1 MDLLYLEC
9 AMGASGDMLTA
20 ALTGLLPDKEAFLK
34 TMNTLPLPG
43 VSFDIVPCERR
54 GISGLH
60 ASVTVNGVTEE
71 TDSAQDH
78 PRTQDHLSAQEH
90 KHGHT
95 HTHEP
100 HEHTHA
106 HIHDQQD
113 MERICALIDSL
124 PLSAKVRQDAKNV
137 YQLIAEAEAKA
148 HGKPVGQIHFHELG
162 ALDAV
167 CDIVGVCVLME
178 LLSPDS
184 VRVSPIHVGAGTVDT
199 AHGRLP
205 VPAPATAE
213 LLKGFPVYAEDVR
226 GELCT
231 PTGAALIKYFS
242 DDSGPMPRMSVTKI
256 GYGMGT
262 KNFERCNCLRAFLG
276 NLEAG
281 LSSAFSE
288 SDVPSDQ
295 VAELSCNIDDMT
307 SEALGYAMELLR
319 SKGALEVFTLPV
331 TTKKNRSGFLLVCL
345 CRPEDEQ
352 KLARLILRHTST
364 FGLRKVLLDRYILNR
379 TFQTADTPYGPV
391 RVKYGSGY
399 GIKKRKPEYADL
411 AEIADKTGIPLTTIW
426 ETVVKSLS

>member
-1 MDLLYLEC
+1 M
-9 AMGASGDMLTA
+9 SFV
-20 ALTGLLPDKEAFLK
+20 PR
-34 TMNTLPLPG
+34 PG
-43 VSFDIVPCERR
+43 GFDQIFFRR
-54 GISGLH
+54 L
-60 ASVTVNGVTEE
+60 
-71 TDSAQDH
+71 
-78 PRTQDHLSAQEH
+78 
-90 KHGHT
+90 
-95 HTHEP
+95 
-100 HEHTHA
+100 
-106 HIHDQQD
+106 
-113 MERICALIDSL
+113 
-124 PLSAKVRQDAKNV
+124 
-137 YQLIAEAEAKA
+137 
-148 HGKPVGQIHFHELG
+148 
-162 ALDAV
+162 
-167 CDIVGVCVLME
+167 
-178 LLSPDS
+178 
-184 VRVSPIHVGAGTVDT
+184 
-199 AHGRLP
+199 
-205 VPAPATAE
+205 
-213 LLKGFPVYAEDVR
+213 
-226 GELCT
+226 
-231 PTGAALIKYFS
+231 
-242 DDSGPMPRMSVTKI
+242 GPMPRMSVTKI